1 MPIERIE
8 VYLDNDV
15 QPVQVLKQPPFKVSY
30 DTRSLPDGE
39 HTLRVETFYTNGA
52 KDIKEIPFKVANTPG
67 VLVQGLEEGK
77 TVSGNLDVTLRVA
90 DPDIKPAR
98 DRFPG
103 VAAVV
108 TTVLLLGGIWLFF
121 AATGATNK
129 ALEEVAKPPAA
140 EAGHGGGEATSG
152 GAAAAV
158 DEALKTK
165 GEGVFSANCA
175 GCHQASGEGVAGA
188 FPPLAGNPNLADAKH
203 VASVVIKGLSSG
215 VEVKGVKYTQ
225 PMPGFAQLSD
235 EEVAAVSTYIR
246 NSWGNSFGGVTPE
259 EAKAAR

>member
-8 VYLDNDV
+8 VYLDNV
-15 QPVQVLKQPPFKVSY
+15 AQPVQVLKQPPFKVSY

-39 HTLRVETFYTNGA
+39 HTLRVETFYIGGA
-52 KDIKEIPFKVANTPG
+52 KDVKEIPFKVANTPG

-90 DPDIKPAR
+90 DPNLKPAR
-98 DRFPG
+98 ERFPA

-121 AATGATNK
+121 AASGVTNK
-129 ALEEVAKPPAA
+129 ALEEVAAPPVA
-140 EAGHGGGEATSG
+140 EGHGGQATTS

-165 GEGVFSANCA
+165 GEGVYGANCA
-175 GCHQASGEGVAGA
+175 GCHQATGEGLAGT

-203 VASVVIKGLSSG
+203 VTSVVVKGLSTG

-225 PMPGFAQLSD
+225 PMPGFSQLSD
-235 EEVAAVSTYIR
+235 EEVAAVATYVR
-246 NSWGNSFGGVTPE
+246 NSWGNSFGGVTPD